1 MFLDFKKSL
10 KGHIEG
16 TWRHLNLHF
25 ILYNII
31 ATKYGG
37 ADDTIGEC
45 AGSEKTLLKVLKGDI
60 MMPAADFYSHKEK
73 VCVCACV
80 LTCAKTGDRR
90 ENSTKYYQLAE
101 GI

>member
-1 MFLDFKKSL
+1 M
-10 KGHIEG
+10 
-16 TWRHLNLHF
+16 NLHF

-45 AGSEKTLLKVLKGDI
+45 ADSEKTLLEVLKGDI

-73 VCVCACV
+73 VCVCAHASSHV
-80 LTCAKTGDRR
+80 QKGETRR
-90 ENSTKYYQLAE
+90 ENITKYYQLAE